1 MNLEEAL
8 DNELRE
14 VVFSLSEAVYD
25 ERYSSR
31 CYQDQIHALEMKLH
45 SLLSVYKN
53 SNTALPELNY
63 YLGFK
68 VDVDWYMEKV

>member
-1 MNLEEAL
+1 MKPTSLL
-8 DNELRE
+8 DRMGQQQNQS
-14 VVFSLSEAVYD
+14 VASAVYD

-31 CYQDQIHALEMKLH
+31 CYQDTIHALEMKLH

-68 VDVDWYMEKV
+68 VDIDWYMEKV